1 MILVTTTPSVDGY
14 TITNYQGIVF
24 GEVVSGVNM
33 FKDLG
38 AGLRN
43 MFGGRSQGYEE
54 ELMRARNEAIAEMQQ
69 RAEAMGAHAV
79 VGVDID
85 YEVLGADNGMLDGH
99 RVRTAVQIGA
109 YGLSPSS
116 TAWARTR
123 PSSRALSV
131 IVTHC
136 TDAHDH
142 TNRSIRPAARR
153 GPRHTRAG
161 VHPRTRLAA
170 GVR

>member
-69 RAEAMGAHAV
+69 RAEAM
-79 VGVDID
+79 
-85 YEVLGADNGMLDGH
+85 
-99 RVRTAVQIGA
+99 VRTPWSAWT
-109 YGLSPSS
+109 S
-116 TAWARTR
+116 TTR
-123 PSSRALSV
+123 CSAPTTA
-131 IVTHC
+131 C
-136 TDAHDH
+136 
-142 TNRSIRPAARR
+142 
-153 GPRHTRAG
+153 
-161 VHPRTRLAA
+161 
-170 GVR
+170 

>member
-69 RAEAMGAHAV
+69 RAEAMG
-79 VGVDID
+79 G
-85 YEVLGADNGMLDGH
+85 
-99 RVRTAVQIGA
+99 RTPWSAWT
-109 YGLSPSS
+109 S
-116 TAWARTR
+116 TTR
-123 PSSRALSV
+123 CSAPTTA
-131 IVTHC
+131 C
-136 TDAHDH
+136 
-142 TNRSIRPAARR
+142 
-153 GPRHTRAG
+153 
-161 VHPRTRLAA
+161 
-170 GVR
+170 

>member
-69 RAEAMGAHAV
+69 RAEAM
-79 VGVDID
+79 
-85 YEVLGADNGMLDGH
+85 
-99 RVRTAVQIGA
+99 
-109 YGLSPSS
+109 S
-116 TAWARTR
+116 TPWSAWT
-123 PSSRALSV
+123 STMKCSV
-131 IVTHC
+131 PTTVC
-136 TDAHDH
+136 
-142 TNRSIRPAARR
+142 
-153 GPRHTRAG
+153 
-161 VHPRTRLAA
+161 
-170 GVR
+170 

>member
-54 ELMRARNEAIAEMQQ
+54 ELMRARNEASA
-69 RAEAMGAHAV
+69 R
-79 VGVDID
+79 
-85 YEVLGADNGMLDGH
+85 
-99 RVRTAVQIGA
+99 RR
-109 YGLSPSS
+109 
-116 TAWARTR
+116 WART
-123 PSSRALSV
+123 PWSAWTSTMKCSV
-131 IVTHC
+131 PTTVC
-136 TDAHDH
+136 
-142 TNRSIRPAARR
+142 
-153 GPRHTRAG
+153 
-161 VHPRTRLAA
+161 
-170 GVR
+170 